1 MLAVALNNMHKKIKG
16 IDEVEIYFLNGTWYS
31 FGKVFNGFAAPENMG
46 VDTKY
51 KVFRPIV

>member
-51 KVFRPIV
+51 KVFRPTV